1 MVQQL
6 ASTPEPDEQFSTL
19 IDPYLLSA
27 ARHIYEKCYDMYPEK
42 AGQTSGVAIDRETY
56 RGQLIFKDKPILLPW
71 ESFVPW
77 EQLQLD
83 EEIPRS

>member
-6 ASTPEPDEQFSTL
+6 DSTLETQTFTAL

-27 ARHIYEKCYDMYPEK
+27 ARHIYQKCYEVYPEK
-42 AGQTSGVAIDRETY
+42 AEQTSGVAIDRETY

-71 ESFVPW
+71 ESFIPS
-77 EQLQLD
+77 EELQTD
-83 EEIPRS
+83 ESV